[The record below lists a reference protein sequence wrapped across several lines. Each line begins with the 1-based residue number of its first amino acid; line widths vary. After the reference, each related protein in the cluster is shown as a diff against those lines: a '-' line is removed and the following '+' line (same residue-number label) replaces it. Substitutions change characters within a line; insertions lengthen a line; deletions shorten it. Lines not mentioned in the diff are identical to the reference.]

1 MFGSNQN
8 AVSLKMQKIDDNSEI
23 WRILSEQRNRL
34 LAVAVS
40 LCDSRDDAED
50 LVSRTIERAC
60 GRYSTFQER
69 SSLFYWMRRIMVNIA
84 ADDARDKVL
93 RNTMPTSP
101 DEMAEDE
108 LLSTNRSEEEILAS
122 SDNEALRAAISRLE
136 PEYKKTV
143 VMHYMMDMPLKE
155 IAKVLHRPIGTVKW
169 RLSVAKDVLAKMLA
183 RTLGRPGTWI
193 FLALGLIT
201 GCVATYLVM
210 RLPPRKPADPVGGIA
225 YNTPK
230 VHEIAVRRAP
240 KEVKIDGDLS
250 EWTPPVFEAA
260 CNPPYDRDY
269 RALIRMMWDEKR
281 LYIAGDIR
289 TPDPMHNRSSAL
301 GTHHFAGGSVIC
313 RLAATDGLGWP
324 LPSSSYYWT
333 YKLPSAEY
341 PDENL
346 VSLVM
351 YHDAATDSEK
361 FYAHRRMCSQQ
372 ILDVPSGSWRGAYRE
387 HADKRGYTFEYAI
400 VWKAADITPPAPGEV
415 RANTWNIH
423 FSDAEGVFCTGQI
436 SENFVKEI
444 SKGYGRLP
452 LQLRCYFPPLWGR
465 VVFE

>member
-1 MFGSNQN
+1 
-8 AVSLKMQKIDDNSEI
+8 MQKIDDNSEI
-23 WRILSEQRNRL
+23 WRILSEQRSRL

-40 LCDSRDDAED
+40 LCESRDDAED

-69 SSLFYWMRRIMVNIA
+69 SSLFYWLRRIMVNIA

-101 DEMAEDE
+101 DDMAEDE

-155 IAKVLHRPIGTVKW
+155 IAKVLKRPIGTVKW
-169 RLSVAKDVLAKMLA
+169 RLSVAKEVLAKMLA

-201 GCVATYLVM
+201 GCVATYIAM
-210 RLPPRKPADPVGGIA
+210 RLPPRKPADPVGGIS

-260 CNPPYDRDY
+260 CNPPYDQDY
-269 RALIRMMWDEKR
+269 RASIRMMWDEKR
-281 LYIAGDIR
+281 LYIGGDIR
-289 TPDPMHNRSSAL
+289 TPDPMRNMSAAS
-301 GTHHFAGGSVIC
+301 GTHSFAGGSVIC
-313 RLAATDGLGWP
+313 RIAADPSLGYPLANSMIYDAYNPPPGPRTDEGLITVILFFDEARGMAAIRAH
-324 LPSSSYYWT
+324 SRIRT
-333 YKLPSAEY
+333 IKTFAPSA
-341 PDENL
+341 
-346 VSLVM
+346 
-351 YHDAATDSEK
+351 
-361 FYAHRRMCSQQ
+361 
-372 ILDVPSGSWRGAYRE
+372 GSWRGVYRE
-387 HADKRGYTFEYAI
+387 HGDRRGYSFEYSVEWSALKI
-400 VWKAADITPPAPGEV
+400 VPPEEGET
-415 RANTWNIH
+415 RANNWNIH
-423 FSDAEGVFCTGQI
+423 FSDVEGLAAVGQI
-436 SENFVKEI
+436 AENFAET
-444 SKGYGRLP
+444 LP
-452 LQLRCYFPPLWGR
+452 PKYRRVPSHFCFYYPTTWGKA
-465 VVFE
+465 VFE